1 MGLDDAADPGQTLLE
16 DEERDDL
23 KIPTISTRG
32 ELDEFEHLNIQRAVA
47 WAEGQVLSRETL
59 LSEECILDLHRRM
72 FGEVW
77 KWVGSFRTTNKNLGV
92 DKFEIPVELR
102 KLLDDARTVYLAA
115 LRAADAGDIGPL
127 VRFARS

>member
-16 DEERDDL
+16 DEERDHL

>member
-59 LSEECILDLHRRM
+59 LSEEGILDLHRRM

>member
-1 MGLDDAADPGQTLLE
+1 VGLDDAADPGQTLLE

>member
-1 MGLDDAADPGQTLLE
+1 VGLDDAADPGQTLLE

-59 LSEECILDLHRRM
+59 LSEEGILDLHRRM

>member
-59 LSEECILDLHRRM
+59 LSEEGILDLHRRM

-127 VRFARS
+127 VRFAWS

>member
-72 FGEVW
+72 FGEAW